1 MVLILL
7 NLSTLLI
14 RLFLSRRVRRQ
25 FTHCVILEL
34 LSGATPVQP
43 IAEVSRWY
51 TILRTTDRKGRLLEQ
66 SWSRAQLFASLL
78 AYFARRGRREHLFVI
93 NRLVGLSSVFE
104 HLLEERLRRFNIVI
118 EQFLLLCIHP
128 ALIVQACGRNL
139 GPNRAAE

>member
-25 FTHCVILEL
+25 FTHSVILEL

-43 IAEVSRWY
+43 IAEVSRWN

-78 AYFARRGRREHLFVI
+78 ACVARRGRREHLLVI
-93 NRLVGLSSVFE
+93 NRLVGLSSFFE
-104 HLLEERLRRFNIVI
+104 HLLEERLRRFNIV
-118 EQFLLLCIHP
+118 QVLLLRIHP

>member
-14 RLFLSRRVRRQ
+14 RLFLSRRVCRQ
-25 FTHCVILEL
+25 FTHSVILEL
-34 LSGATPVQP
+34 LSGVTPVQS
-43 IAEVSRWY
+43 ITEVSRWN

-78 AYFARRGRREHLFVI
+78 AYVARWGRREHLLVI
-93 NRLVGLSSVFE
+93 DRLVGLSSVFE
-104 HLLEERLRRFNIVI
+104 HLLEERLRRFNIV
-118 EQFLLLCIHP
+118 QVLLLRIHP